1 MKILGRCLILFCII
15 ISFGCSPAINCDSN
29 SCLHI
34 LFIGNS
40 YTYVNDLPGTFAK
53 LANAGGHPVDVEMEA
68 QGGWSLSEH
77 LNSSVTLDKISSSK
91 WNFVAL
97 QEQSEIP
104 AVEQSRTQEMFPA
117 ARSLVQRIEQGGAQP
132 ILFLTWAHRDGLPA
146 YGMNNYD
153 AMQFQINQGYLGMAQ
168 ELNVPVAPVGV
179 AWTTVRGAYPQLTL
193 WQDDGSH
200 PTMTGTYLAACVF
213 YAVIFRQSPAGLNY
227 TAGLPNETAQSLQ
240 TIAGQTVLQNPGE
253 WNLR

>member
-1 MKILGRCLILFCII
+1 
-15 ISFGCSPAINCDSN
+15 
-29 SCLHI
+29 
-34 LFIGNS
+34 
-40 YTYVNDLPGTFAK
+40 
-53 LANAGGHPVDVEMEA
+53 
-68 QGGWSLSEH
+68 
-77 LNSSVTLDKISSSK
+77 
-91 WNFVAL
+91 
-97 QEQSEIP
+97 
-104 AVEQSRTQEMFPA
+104 
-117 ARSLVQRIEQGGAQP
+117 
-132 ILFLTWAHRDGLPA
+132 
-146 YGMNNYD
+146 
-153 AMQFQINQGYLGMAQ
+153 MQFQINQGSMEIAQ
-168 ELNVPVAPVGV
+168 ELGVSVAPVGV